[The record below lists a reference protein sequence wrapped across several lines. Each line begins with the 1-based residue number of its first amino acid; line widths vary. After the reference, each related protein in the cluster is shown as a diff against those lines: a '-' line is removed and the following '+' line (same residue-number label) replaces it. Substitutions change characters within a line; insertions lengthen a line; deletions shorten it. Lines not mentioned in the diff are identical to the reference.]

1 MHTPLRRGFVWQS
14 FTDQRPFQSPSSALP
29 FSLIRHRALADCD
42 GAADR
47 RRRGPE
53 HARAD
58 RNDASTAKVGAD
70 SGTGHAGN
78 ARGSAGSRELPY
90 AERVLRWADDFTLFR
105 LYGDLLGA
113 IA

>member
-1 MHTPLRRGFVWQS
+1 MAVLR
-14 FTDQRPFQSPSSALP
+14 DQGPFQSPSSAQP
-29 FSLIRHRALADCD
+29 FSLIRHRSLAD
-42 GAADR
+42 AM
-47 RRRGPE
+47 E